1 MKKVKFMIED
11 KYWRVTVF
19 NFLFQGVLLFEYLLE
34 ARVIIFNIADRL
46 SETDLEVVVV
56 FVFEDASLGNV
67 IVLD

>member
-1 MKKVKFMIED
+1 M
-11 KYWRVTVF
+11 
-19 NFLFQGVLLFEYLLE
+19 FEYLLE